1 MRKNI
6 LIWGNMNIKD
16 IKVMEGNNPEEVYKT
31 IEKYLELLPERF
43 HKESQG
49 DPVKKRQNTIKGSE
63 TVKWK

>member
-1 MRKNI
+1 MDSIQLKIMRKNI

-43 HKESQG
+43 HKES
-49 DPVKKRQNTIKGSE
+49 
-63 TVKWK
+63 